1 MTLLMTDHDEGVCI
15 VSAKKNQ
22 FIKLNGFATGQKAIT
37 IDESLPSV
45 SLQGASI
52 YNCRDDAL

>member
-45 SLQGASI
+45 HI
-52 YNCRDDAL
+52 EVVDDAL